1 LCSSRRRENWMIVD
15 HHSSAMP
22 TPPR

>member
-1 LCSSRRRENWMIVD
+1 VFVKDGQNWMIVD